1 MQVDDI
7 RPAYAAVT
15 VIEKALAR
23 YKKERDRLLRHDE
36 RSADTF
42 SLRRCRRKM
51 RKNNELIRERNRVVP
66 RNTPERK
73 VGLARAISKLGY
85 CSRSKASRADTRRAG
100 PC

>member
-42 SLRRCRRKM
+42 SLPVRRKM
-51 RKNNELIRERNRVVP
+51 RKNNELIRERNRAVP

-85 CSRSKASRADTRRAG
+85 CSRSNAADLIRAG
-100 PC
+100 QVQC